1 MYVEA
6 LHNIG
11 ILELEMKNY
20 SSALSYFNKVLS
32 LNSKFFQS
40 SAQVLFLK
48 KKLCDWSSFEEN
60 QKIIKNITNS
70 KVAVTPWQLLSLDD
84 NPKQE
89 YLRAQNYSQIFKN
102 FHIKTSFQKKT
113 IKSKLDILLQIFF
126 CTLV

>member
-20 SSALSYFNKVLS
+20 TSALSYFNKVLS

-48 KKLCDWSSFEEN
+48 KNFVIGHLL
-60 QKIIKNITNS
+60 KIIK
-70 KVAVTPWQLLSLDD
+70 K
-84 NPKQE
+84 
-89 YLRAQNYSQIFKN
+89 
-102 FHIKTSFQKKT
+102 
-113 IKSKLDILLQIFF
+113 
-126 CTLV
+126 